1 LISTDFYFNNKE
13 SVDLEVYLVK
23 MSTGFFTSPFLSDK
37 EIIEE
42 EVIGVD
48 KPYFFGTHRKP
59 LILNLTLSTLDNLW
73 TIEKRREVA
82 RWLDTN
88 TYELFYSHDDKN
100 KLYYCQYIGGIDL
113 NDTGSMQGYIEVQM
127 RCDSPYAYSPFYETV
142 IYDYGS
148 GNTGIYEFYN
158 YSDDIIRPEIEIF
171 SYSDGNMSIQNMTDA
186 NSGSFEFTGL
196 FEDEIIYVDCEN
208 EVITTSLANTYRYSS
223 FNDKY
228 LFLPRGINRLKING
242 EIRVTLRY
250 QFKIK
255 G

>member
-23 MSTGFFTSPFLSDK
+23 MSTGFFTSPFLADK

-88 TYELFYSHDDKN
+88 TYELFYSYDDKN

-158 YSDDIIRPEIEIF
+158 YSDETIKPEIEI
-171 SYSDGNMSIQNMTDA
+171 SIYQDGDILIQNMSNA

-196 FEDEIIYVDCEN
+196 LENEIIYINNEL
-208 EVITTSLANTYRYSS
+208 EVIETSLNDTYRYSN
-223 FNDKY
+223 FNDNY
-228 LFLPRGINRLKING
+228 LSLVRGISRLK
-242 EIRVTLRY
+242 VTGNCRIIFKY